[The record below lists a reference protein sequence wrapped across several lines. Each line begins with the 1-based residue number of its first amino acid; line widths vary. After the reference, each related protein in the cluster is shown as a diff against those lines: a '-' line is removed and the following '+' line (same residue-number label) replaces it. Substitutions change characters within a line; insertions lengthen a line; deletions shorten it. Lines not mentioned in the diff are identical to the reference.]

1 MRLLEA
7 RGFPRMWDQ
16 EAGCPLSPT
25 PAQRRVAG
33 HVATCRDVLESD
45 EHRAEVIRRLLRVD
59 SSEVELSAAHK
70 LLSIV
75 EEHVE
80 LREKLTDEEVAAM
93 AAAMR

>member
-1 MRLLEA
+1 
-7 RGFPRMWDQ
+7 MWDQ
-16 EAGCPLSPT
+16 EAGCPLSPA

-33 HVATCRDVLESD
+33 QVATCHDVLESD
-45 EHRAEVIRRLLRVD
+45 ELRAEVIRRLLRVD

>member
-1 MRLLEA
+1 
-7 RGFPRMWDQ
+7 MWNQ

-45 EHRAEVIRRLLRVD
+45 ELRAEVIRRLLRVD

-75 EEHVE
+75 EEHVV
-80 LREKLTDEEVAAM
+80 LREKLTDEEIAAI
-93 AAAMR
+93 AAVMR